1 MAKKTLTKASGKTK
15 NEVEKFPVT
24 GFEKQV
30 PELRKID
37 IQIADL
43 MTKRSEIKEKIVKK
57 VVQSR
62 KHWEKKGKFYKTFTI
77 QSADGVDATVL
88 FKNTFS
94 KVDSEQEPE
103 MRKNLTD
110 KVFNELYEVTEATS
124 LKPKTDWKEL
134 RTVLGKRTDDFLKT
148 TKHIG
153 HKKEFMEKRAE
164 LRSEVTVEIN
174 KVLDEYTESVQATP
188 DLRLKG

>member
-1 MAKKTLTKASGKTK
+1 MAKKTLTKTNGKTK
-15 NEVEKFPVT
+15 NEVEKFPIA
-24 GFEKQV
+24 GFEKKV

-37 IQIADL
+37 QQIADL
-43 MTKRSEIKEKIVKK
+43 TEKRNTIKTEIIKK
-57 VVQSR
+57 VVQNR
-62 KHWEKKGKFYKTFTI
+62 KHWEKKGKFYKTFVI

-94 KVDSEQEPE
+94 KVDPSEEPE
-103 MRKNLTD
+103 MRKTLTD
-110 KVFNELYEVTEATS
+110 KVFDELYVVTETVS

-134 RTVLGKRTDDFLKT
+134 RTALGKKADEYLKT

-153 HKKEFMEKRAE
+153 HTSEFMERRAE
-164 LRSEVTVEIN
+164 MRADLKPEIN
-174 KVLDEYTESVQATP
+174 KSLDEYTDSVQATP